1 MSQRSVPRE
10 KGRGMMGK
18 ALAVIGVLFSV
29 LYLLNFTVGVFE
41 LPDNLPIVGNLD
53 EVVMSGVL
61 LACLRY
67 LGIEVLPFGR
77 EQKRPPDIEVEADRP
92 AQ

>member
-1 MSQRSVPRE
+1 MSQRSVPRA
-10 KGRGMMGK
+10 RGGGIVGK
-18 ALAVIGVLFSV
+18 ALAAIGVLIAAV
-29 LYLLNFTVGVFE
+29 YLLNFTAGVFE

-77 EQKRPPDIEVEADRP
+77 RGKGPRDIEVEADRP
-92 AQ
+92 EQ